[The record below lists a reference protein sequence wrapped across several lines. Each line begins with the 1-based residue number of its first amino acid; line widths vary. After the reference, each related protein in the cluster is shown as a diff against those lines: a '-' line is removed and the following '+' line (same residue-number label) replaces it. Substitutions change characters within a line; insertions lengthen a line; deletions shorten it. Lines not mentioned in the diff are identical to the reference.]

1 MNPAIPLSLS
11 LNHLLH
17 ARRAPLF
24 VTAATLLIAACLP
37 ISAQQTAAPTS
48 SAAVN
53 ESFDE
58 IKIRLATEE
67 AQALETYLAAHPDA
81 SDAMAALNS
90 LYGCYRTT
98 NDAARQLK
106 TLERKYSVF
115 TKGTGHDAE
124 LIGYILYPMIELLAD
139 SEQVRDA
146 AKANAVIEQA
156 KKDYAAHAKTEK
168 GKALFAQLEGML
180 NRPVVGGTLEIAFTA
195 LDGAKV
201 DLAAMKGKVVLVDF
215 WATWCA
221 PCVASQPKIKE
232 LYEKFHDKGFE
243 VIGISLDRA
252 EDKAQV
258 QSFVKKKNL
267 VWPQAFS
274 GKGWD
279 DEFAAKCGI
288 TAIPATFLIGKD
300 GKIAAIDLGG
310 HELEAKVE
318 ELLK

>member
-1 MNPAIPLSLS
+1 MKSILS
-11 LNHLLH
+11 
-17 ARRAPLF
+17 A
-24 VTAATLLIAACLP
+24 LIIAVCLP
-37 ISAQQTAAPTS
+37 CVAQQTTPQKTSPT
-48 SAAVN
+48 VN

-58 IKIRLATEE
+58 IKIRIATEQ
-67 AQALETYLAAHPDA
+67 AQALEAYLAAHPDA

-90 LYGCYRTT
+90 LYGCYLTT

-124 LIGYILYPMIELLAD
+124 LIGYILYPMVELLAG
-139 SEQVRDA
+139 SEQVRNA

-156 KKDYAAHAKTEK
+156 KKDFADHAKTEK
-168 GKALFAQLEGML
+168 GKALFATLEGML

-232 LYEKFHDKGFE
+232 HYEKFHDKGFE
-243 VIGISLDRA
+243 VIGISLDSA

-279 DEFAAKCGI
+279 DEFAAKCGL
-288 TAIPATFLIGKD
+288 TGIPSTFLIGKD

-310 HELEAKVE
+310 PELEAKVE